1 MVVYKITNKVNG
13 KVYIGQTIRCLNA
26 RVKEHFRY
34 AANDPSIS
42 EFYSDI
48 VIYGPECFESELLAE
63 ASTQEE
69 LDNLEIFYIS
79 KYRKLGDVYNITL
92 GGKDNPM
99 NSAIVKSKHKC
110 RMSSNE
116 VRSKIS
122 KSMKAYIKDS
132 GRTSEYVSNLRN
144 GFKAYQLTEKYQH
157 DLANKHLSPEHKRKL
172 NDSKNKSVYC
182 IDLEGNIINE
192 FNRVKDAAD
201 WWFNNGYNTVKSSL
215 LLCDRIKES
224 FVKDKYI
231 RNLKW
236 VYRV

>member
-1 MVVYKITNKVNG
+1 MVNG
-13 KVYIGQTIRCLNA
+13 RVYIGQTTRSLNE
-26 RVKEHFRY
+26 RVQEHFRC
-34 AANDPSIS
+34 AVKNPNIS

-48 VIYGPECFESELLAE
+48 VTYGFECFKSELLAE
-63 ASTQEE
+63 ASTTVE

-79 KYRKLGDVYNITL
+79 KYRNIGSVYNITS

-99 NSAIVKSKHKC
+99 NSTIVQSKHRYK
-110 RMSSNE
+110 MASKE

-132 GRTSEYVSNLRN
+132 GRTSEYISNLRN
-144 GFKAYQLTEKYQH
+144 GFKAYQLTDKYKY
-157 DLANKHLSPEHKRKL
+157 DLANKHLSPEHKKKL

-182 IDLEGNIINE
+182 IDLDGNIIKE

-201 WWFNNGYNTVKSSL
+201 WWFNNGYNTVKSSS

-224 FVKDKYI
+224 SVKGKYI

-236 VYRV
+236 IYRV